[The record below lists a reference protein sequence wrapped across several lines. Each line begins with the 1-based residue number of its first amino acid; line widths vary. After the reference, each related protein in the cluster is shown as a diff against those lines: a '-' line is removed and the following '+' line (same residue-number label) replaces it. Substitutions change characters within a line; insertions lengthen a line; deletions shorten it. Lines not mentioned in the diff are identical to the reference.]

1 VFIKGHKFSHDHAR
15 ILYSYSHFISSIKQL
30 KDSPIMSAS
39 KGSKMLQYI
48 NYKMR
53 VTIQDSRV
61 IVGKFMAFDKHMNL
75 ILGDAEEFRKIAPKG
90 KMKEEREEKRTLG
103 LILIRG
109 ENVVS
114 MSVEGTGPIEENKA
128 RLTPTLAGGPGVGRA
143 AGRGMV
149 LPAGVVPPGLG
160 PAPIRGLGGPAP
172 GIMQPGMARGQPAAQ
187 APAVAYGQPGMGRG
201 GPAPGFPGMPPGM
214 PKVPMP
220 PGQFPPGMTAG
231 MPPGMPKGPFP
242 PGQFPPGMPGY
253 PPGVP
258 PGMPLGMPPGMPKG
272 PMPPG
277 QFPPGMPPGMPKGP
291 FPPGQFPPGM
301 GRGAPGQ

>member
-1 VFIKGHKFSHDHAR
+1 
-15 ILYSYSHFISSIKQL
+15 
-30 KDSPIMSAS
+30 
-39 KGSKMLQYI
+39 MLQYI

-90 KMKEEREEKRTLG
+90 KMKEEREEKRSLG

-172 GIMQPGMARGQPAAQ
+172 GIMQPGIGRGQPSAQ
-187 APAVAYGQPGMGRG
+187 APPVAYGAPMGRG
-201 GPAPGFPGMPPGM
+201 GPAPGFPTGMPPGM
-214 PKVPMP
+214 GKGPM
-220 PGQFPPGMTAG
+220 PGQFPPGM
-231 MPPGMPKGPFP
+231 PGMPMQKGPFP
-242 PGQFPPGMPGY
+242 PGQFPPGMPGMPGF

-258 PGMPLGMPPGMPKG
+258 PGMLGRGG
-272 PMPPG
+272 PMPPS
-277 QFPPGMPPGMPKGP
+277 QFPPPGMQKGP
-291 FPPGQFPPGM
+291 FPPGQFPPPGMPGM
-301 GRGAPGQ
+301 GRGGNPNQ

>member
-1 VFIKGHKFSHDHAR
+1 
-15 ILYSYSHFISSIKQL
+15 
-30 KDSPIMSAS
+30 MSAS

-187 APAVAYGQPGMGRG
+187 APAVAYGQPPGMGRG
-201 GPAPGFPGMPPGM
+201 APNPGFPGMPPGAM
-214 PKVPMP
+214 GRGAPGGPM
-220 PGQFPPGMTAG
+220 PGQFPPGMPG
-231 MPPGMPKGPFP
+231 IPPGMPKGPFP
-242 PGQFPPGMPGY
+242 PGQFPPGMAGF
-253 PPGVP
+253 PPGLAMGRGAPGGPMPGQFP
-258 PGMPLGMPPGMPKG
+258 PGMPGIPPGMPKG
-272 PMPPG
+272 PM
-277 QFPPGMPPGMPKGP
+277 
-291 FPPGQFPPGM
+291 PGQFPPGM
-301 GRGAPGQ
+301 GRGAPNQ